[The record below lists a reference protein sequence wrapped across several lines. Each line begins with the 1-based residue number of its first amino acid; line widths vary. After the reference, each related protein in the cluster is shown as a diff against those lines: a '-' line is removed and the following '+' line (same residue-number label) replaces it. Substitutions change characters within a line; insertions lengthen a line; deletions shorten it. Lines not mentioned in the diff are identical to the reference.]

1 MILDKYAKINANH
14 FEQLEQLE
22 IPVFSKESLGIIRE
36 FMKIEN
42 IYRSAMKEINTKL
55 EILDDEFQV
64 MYDHNPIHH
73 IECRLKTPTSIVEKL
88 KRKQLQLTLDNIV
101 NFITDIA
108 GLRVICPYIDDIYKL
123 TDYFLN
129 QTNMVLV
136 RQTDYIKHP
145 KENGYRS
152 MHLIIRV
159 PVGLSNRTELV
170 PVEIQLRTI
179 AMDMWA
185 SLEHELHYKSGK
197 EITKNLSEKLKVC
210 SEDLLDIDLRMQA
223 IYRTLQ

>member
-1 MILDKYAKINANH
+1 MILDKYAKINFNH
-14 FEQLEQLE
+14 LEQLEQLE
-22 IPVFSKESLGIIRE
+22 LPVFSRESVETIKE

-73 IECRLKTPTSIVEKL
+73 IECRLKTPTSIIEKL
-88 KRKQLQLTLDNIV
+88 KRKQLKLTVDNIV
-101 NFITDIA
+101 NYITDIA
-108 GLRVICPYIDDIYKL
+108 GLRVICPYVDDIYKL

-185 SLEHELHYKSGK
+185 SLEHELRYKSGK
-197 EITKNLSEKLKVC
+197 EVTKNLSEKLKVC
-210 SEDLLDIDLRMQA
+210 SEDLLEIDLRMQE
-223 IYRTLQ
+223 IYRMSQ